1 MVSQYNVF
9 FLGGGRGG
17 RIGKLNMGKR
27 DQIEVRGS

>member
-1 MVSQYNVF
+1 MVSQYKVF
-9 FLGGGRGG
+9 FGGGGG